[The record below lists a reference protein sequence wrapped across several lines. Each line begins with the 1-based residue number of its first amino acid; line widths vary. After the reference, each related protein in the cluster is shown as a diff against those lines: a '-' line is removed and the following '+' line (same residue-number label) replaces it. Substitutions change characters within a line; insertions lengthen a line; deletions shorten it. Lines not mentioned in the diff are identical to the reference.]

1 MRLASFAC
9 LVVVCTALSA
19 SGLESDQFPLRVAA
33 GHRYFEDQQGRPVFL
48 QGDAPWSLI
57 VGLSK
62 ADARRYLEA
71 RQRQGFNALIVNL
84 IEHEFNG
91 PLNRD
96 GQRPFT
102 TPGDFSTPNEAYFA
116 HADWVLREASA
127 RGMTVLLFPMYLGY
141 ADTDEGWYEEA
152 QRNGTW
158 KTRLFGRWVGARYQD
173 FANLVWMLG
182 GDRAA
187 GNAREEVRALA
198 QGLREGGA
206 TQLFGAHPQPEGI
219 TLDEYGFAGLDFRT
233 TYTYGIVHREL
244 ARDYHA
250 APAMPNLLI
259 ESTYEG
265 EHNATSRQI
274 RRQAY
279 WALLGGA
286 TGQFIGNRPIWLFD
300 PGWTEALES
309 QGARDMARLRR
320 LVDTLPWPMLE
331 PDDRHEA
338 VVGGLGEQNGLDY
351 LAAARSADRRVLVAY
366 APTPRT
372 IEVAASAVRGD
383 RIAGWWFDPLTGRT
397 VPIAPAAAHDRFAQ
411 QSPFDEDAVLVLHD
425 AGLSLDPPTMP

>member
-1 MRLASFAC
+1 MRLVS
-9 LVVVCTALSA
+9 LVCVISLCAAA
-19 SGLESDQFPLRVAA
+19 SGDSRETILFPLRVAP
-33 GHRYFEDQQGRPVFL
+33 GHRHFEDQQGRAVFL

-62 ADARRYLEA
+62 TAARRYLDA

-84 IEHEFNG
+84 IEHEYNG
-91 PLNRD
+91 PENRD
-96 GQRPFT
+96 GDRPFT

-127 RGMTVLLFPMYLGY
+127 RGMAVLLFPMYLGY
-141 ADTDEGWYEEA
+141 MDTSEGWYEEA

-158 KTRLFGRWVGARYQD
+158 KTRQYGRWVGTRYRE
-173 FANLVWMLG
+173 FSNVIWMLG

-198 QGLREGGA
+198 LGLRDSGV
-206 TQLFGAHPQPEGI
+206 TQLVGAHPQPEAV
-219 TLDEYGFAGLDFRT
+219 TLDEYGFVGLDFRT

-250 APAMPNLLI
+250 SPVMPDVLI

-265 EHNATSRQI
+265 EHNATPLQI

-279 WALLGGA
+279 WAVVGGA
-286 TGQFIGNRPIWLFD
+286 AGQFMGNRPIWLFD
-300 PGWTEALES
+300 RGWSEALDS
-309 QGARDMARLRR
+309 QGAHDLARLRR
-320 LVDTLPWPMLE
+320 LVDALPWTTLV

-351 LAAARSADRRVLVAY
+351 LAAARSIDRRVLVAY
-366 APTPRT
+366 APTPRA
-372 IEVAASAVRGD
+372 IEVAPSALAGSTV
-383 RIAGWWFDPLTGRT
+383 AGWWFDPVNGR
-397 VPIAPAAAHDRFAQ
+397 VVAIDPAASTERFAQ
-411 QSPFDEDAVLVLHD
+411 RSPFAEDAVLVLHD
-425 AGLSLDPPTMP
+425 AELSLPPPAVP